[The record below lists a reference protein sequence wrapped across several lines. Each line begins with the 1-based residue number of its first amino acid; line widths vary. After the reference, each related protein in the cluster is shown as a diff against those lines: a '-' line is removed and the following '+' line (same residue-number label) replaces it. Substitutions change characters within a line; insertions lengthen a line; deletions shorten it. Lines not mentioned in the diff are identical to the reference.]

1 MPSSDP
7 DNQAIPTGKQI
18 TPEEH
23 MTDEFS
29 QGTRQLR
36 VATMGHAG
44 HGKTTL
50 TAAINHVLSMN
61 GRAKKE
67 SSKFQGAEIH
77 RSEYASDKCVYE
89 HIDAPT
95 DLVPN
100 TISGAAQFDA
110 AILVVSAADGPL
122 EQTRDHILHA
132 KEAGVPRIVAFVNFC
147 DMVDDNE
154 LLELVELEVRDLL
167 SFCGFAG
174 DDAPVINGSALRALK
189 ARSTDDPWA
198 RKVIDLVASLDR
210 HIPLSET
217 RVPRA
222 PQAAQTTPPVKAPDA
237 ARPPGAVPSLTER
250 LRDLFGRKR

>member
-1 MPSSDP
+1 
-7 DNQAIPTGKQI
+7 
-18 TPEEH
+18 

-29 QGTRQLR
+29 RGKPQLK

-50 TAAINHVLSMN
+50 TAAINHVLSMK

-67 SSKFQGAEIH
+67 GKSFQGTEIH
-77 RSEYASDKCVYE
+77 RSEYESDKRVYE

-100 TISGAAQFDA
+100 TISSAAQFDA

-122 EQTRDHILHA
+122 PQTREHILHA
-132 KEAGVPRIVAFVNFC
+132 KEAGVPRIVVFLNFC

-154 LLELVELEVRDLL
+154 LLELVEVEVRELL
-167 SFCGFAG
+167 SLCGFAG
-174 DDAPVINGSALRALK
+174 NGAPVINGSALRALE
-189 ARSTDDPWA
+189 ARSADDPWA

-222 PQAAQTTPPVKAPDA
+222 PQAAQTPPLVKAPDA
-237 ARPPGAVPSLTER
+237 ARSPGAVPSLTER
-250 LRDLFGRKR
+250 LRDLFGRRR

>member
-1 MPSSDP
+1 
-7 DNQAIPTGKQI
+7 
-18 TPEEH
+18 

-29 QGTRQLR
+29 RGKPQLK

-50 TAAINHVLSMN
+50 TAAINHVLSMK

-67 SSKFQGAEIH
+67 SSKFQGTEIH
-77 RSEYASDKCVYE
+77 RSEYESDKRVYE

-100 TISGAAQFDA
+100 TISSAAQFDA

-122 EQTRDHILHA
+122 PQTREHLLHA
-132 KEAGVPRIVAFVNFC
+132 KEAGVPRIVVFLNFC
-147 DMVDDNE
+147 DMVDDKE
-154 LLELVELEVRDLL
+154 MLELVEMEVRELL
-167 SFCGFAG
+167 SHCGFAG
-174 DDAPVINGSALRALK
+174 NDAPVINGSALRALE
-189 ARSTDDPWA
+189 ARSADDPWA

-210 HIPLSET
+210 HIPQGET

-222 PQAAQTTPPVKAPDA
+222 PQAAQTPPPVKAPDA

>member
-1 MPSSDP
+1 
-7 DNQAIPTGKQI
+7 
-18 TPEEH
+18 

-29 QGTRQLR
+29 RGKPQLK

-50 TAAINHVLSMN
+50 TAAINHVLSMK

-67 SSKFQGAEIH
+67 GKFQGTEIH
-77 RSEYASDKCVYE
+77 RSEYESDKRVYE

-95 DLVPN
+95 DLAPN
-100 TISGAAQFDA
+100 TISSAAQFDA
-110 AILVVSAADGPL
+110 AILVVSAADGPMP
-122 EQTRDHILHA
+122 QTREHILHA
-132 KEAGVPRIVAFVNFC
+132 KEAGVPRIVVFLNFC
-147 DMVDDNE
+147 DMVDDKE
-154 LLELVELEVRDLL
+154 LLELVELEVRELL
-167 SFCGFAG
+167 SHCGFAG
-174 DDAPVINGSALRALK
+174 NDAPVINGSALGALE
-189 ARSTDDPWA
+189 ARSADDPWA

-222 PQAAQTTPPVKAPDA
+222 PQAAQTPPPVKAPDA
-237 ARPPGAVPSLTER
+237 ARSPGAVPSLTER